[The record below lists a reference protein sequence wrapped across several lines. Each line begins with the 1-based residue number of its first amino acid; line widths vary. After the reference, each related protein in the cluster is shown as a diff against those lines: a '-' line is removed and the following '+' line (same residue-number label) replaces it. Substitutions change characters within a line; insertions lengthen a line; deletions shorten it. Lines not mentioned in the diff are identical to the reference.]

1 MGRLEKYQCSN
12 WLCRYSATVSGGSDM
27 GMSSVSSTYACKKC
41 GKLQDIGHSTDEDET
56 LQELLSSNPGKT
68 LEEIFSSIKE
78 ETPPMHCKKCGSQN
92 LVKWSKGDACPKCG
106 RKMKIVPGH
115 HIMWD

>member
-1 MGRLEKYQCSN
+1 MGRLELYRCRN

-41 GKLQDIGHSTDEDET
+41 GKLQDICHSTDEDET
-56 LQELLSSNPGKT
+56 E
-68 LEEIFSSIKE
+68 E
-78 ETPPMHCKKCGSQN
+78 ETPPMHCKKCGSHN

-115 HIMWD
+115 TIRWD